1 MAETEFIVDV
11 EAVSEMA
18 NGFISAAGTLKG
30 ASQALETA
38 VLSLKDT
45 ALVGSV
51 GDLAMERFLSNIKP
65 QMDHL
70 VQKCTELSQD
80 LSAVIARHQNS

>member
-1 MAETEFIVDV
+1 MAKTDVIVDV

-38 VLSLKDT
+38 VLALKDT
-45 ALVGSV
+45 ALVGSI
-51 GDLAMERFLSNIKP
+51 GDQAMEQFLSDIKP
-65 QMDHL
+65 QIDRL
-70 VQKCTELSQD
+70 IQKCTELSQN
-80 LSAVIARHQNS
+80 LTAAVAHPPNE